1 MLIRK
6 ERLNRI
12 IPPSLPQYL
21 AAQKSPK
28 RTGWSR
34 GGKLKKHLE
43 EHRASRTSAE
53 VYVNLISG
61 GGEHCSPRYPELL
74 VRIRGLE
81 PPLPCENM
89 DLNHAR
95 LPIPP
100 YPHMLVG
107 LFIF

>member
-43 EHRASRTSAE
+43 EYRASRTSAE
-53 VYVNLISG
+53 VYINLRAGEVNI
-61 GGEHCSPRYPELL
+61 
-74 VRIRGLE
+74 V
-81 PPLPCENM
+81 PP
-89 DLNHAR
+89 D
-95 LPIPP
+95 IPN
-100 YPHMLVG
+100 YWCG
-107 LFIF
+107 